1 MIELVI
7 IGVGVAIVGASVW
20 LNPARRIKRALRA
33 APTVPIGKLSE
44 GDLGRIVGKAR
55 VLDDQLVAPLTGRAC
70 VYYIARVQQEDSD
83 DDWKTIIEE
92 EQGVTFVVDDG
103 SGRAIVDPR
112 GGDLALDFDA
122 RSRSGTFH
130 DPDER
135 EAAFLAKY
143 GVKSHGLIF
152 NKRLRYREA
161 VIEIGETVAVLG
173 AGVREPDPT
182 AAPGG
187 YRDAQPTRLRLAP
200 GRYPLLVSDDP
211 STTRR

>member
-1 MIELVI
+1 MIVVI
-7 IGVGVAIVGASVW
+7 VIGIGLAAGAW
-20 LNPARRIKRALRA
+20 ALWINPARRIKRALRA
-33 APTVPIGKLSE
+33 APTVPIARLGE

-55 VLDDQLVAPLTGRAC
+55 VLDDKLVAPLTGRAC
-70 VYYIARVQQEDSD
+70 VYYIARVQEEDGDS
-83 DDWKTIIEE
+83 WTTIIEE
-92 EQGVTFVVDDG
+92 ERGVTFVVDDG

-130 DPDER
+130 DPDDRER
-135 EAAFLAKY
+135 AFLAKY

-152 NKRLRYREA
+152 NKGLRYREA

-173 AGVREPDPT
+173 AGVREPDPE

-211 STTRR
+211 STTQ